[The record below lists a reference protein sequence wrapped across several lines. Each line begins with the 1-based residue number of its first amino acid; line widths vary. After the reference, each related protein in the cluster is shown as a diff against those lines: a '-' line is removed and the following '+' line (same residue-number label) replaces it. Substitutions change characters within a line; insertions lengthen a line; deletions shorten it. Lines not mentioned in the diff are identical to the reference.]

1 MKSVHV
7 AALIGVLVS
16 APYRAEGQTH
26 APSGALPL
34 TLDDAVR
41 RGLDTSHRIAEAVAR
56 GEAAGAIVTERHA
69 ALLPQVSA
77 QAGYMRTNH
86 VTPFAVFALS
96 TNQLQIIYPDVPNN
110 YRTRLDLQWPIYT
123 GGRLDAIERAARIE
137 ATASDDEI
145 AAARSDLTLEI
156 TRAYW
161 ALVTANESLHV
172 VDESVRRIGA
182 HLQDVRNQLA
192 AGLVPPSDVS
202 SVEAQA
208 SRQQMFAIKA
218 RGTRD
223 VAEAELARLAG
234 LAPGTSI
241 DPVVTLTPPPV
252 DPSTQGNPGSPGSP
266 GSIDALVE
274 AAKQKRPERAGLT
287 KRVRAAEERSRAA
300 AAGTKP
306 TVAIAGGFDYARP
319 NPRIFPREDAWKT
332 SWDASVN
339 VNWPLFDGGRTE
351 GETAEAAA
359 SARAARERLAEF
371 DAALALEIRQRLTDL
386 TSARAAIAA
395 AADAVRSAAEAR
407 RVIGERFNAGVATST
422 DVLDAQV
429 ALLQAELDRTQA
441 VASARLAEA
450 RLARARGR

>member
-1 MKSVHV
+1 MRSVHAALLIGILV
-7 AALIGVLVS
+7 AAPL
-16 APYRAEGQTH
+16 RAEGQTET
-26 APSGALPL
+26 PSGPTAL
-34 TLDDAVR
+34 TLEDAIR

-77 QAGYMRTNH
+77 QAGYTRTNH

-96 TNQLQIIYPDVPNN
+96 TQQLQIIYPDVPNN

-137 ATASDDEI
+137 ATASEDEV

-161 ALVTANESLHV
+161 ALVTANESLRV

-208 SRQQMFAIKA
+208 SRQQMFAIQA

-241 DPVVTLTPPPV
+241 DPVVTLTSPPG
-252 DPSTQGNPGSPGSP
+252 DPSTQGSP

-274 AAKQKRPERAGLT
+274 AAKQERPERDGLA
-287 KRVRAAEERSRAA
+287 KRVRAAEERSLAA
-300 AAGTKP
+300 AAGMKP
-306 TVAIAGGFDYARP
+306 TVAVAGGFDYARP
-319 NPRIFPREDAWKT
+319 NPHIFPRQAAWKT

-339 VNWPLFDGGRTE
+339 VSWPLFDGGRTA
-351 GETAEAAA
+351 GETAEASA

-386 TSARAAIAA
+386 LSARAAIAA

-407 RVIGERFNAGVATST
+407 RVVGERFSAGVATST

-441 VASARLAEA
+441 IAGARLAEA